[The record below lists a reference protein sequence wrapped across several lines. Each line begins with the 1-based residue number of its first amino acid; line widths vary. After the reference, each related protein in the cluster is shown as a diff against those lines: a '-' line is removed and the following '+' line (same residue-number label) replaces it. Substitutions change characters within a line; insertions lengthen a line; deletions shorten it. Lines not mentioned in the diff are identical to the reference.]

1 MRAIITFVFSA
12 LLFLGAFSSSHSQNL
27 KKTKTKA
34 DLFYLDVLNFY
45 SSEGTR
51 SRVDVYVEIPLKNM
65 EFKRSKTDKSN
76 YVSKFDLNIDVIDK
90 DNNVIYNNLS
100 KEEVTTKET
109 GQEYLS
115 QNSQILTRNL
125 FLPPGDY
132 NVKVSIY
139 EQSTKKRFEKDKKI
153 VVEDYSTLPLSISDV
168 MIVSRL
174 SSNEGKKTITPDVE
188 RNVGIV
194 DTFYLFYYV
203 YKNND
208 DQKVD
213 VNCRIIDSENK
224 EVYVKKE
231 TIDFTTGL
239 AFQNQVFMA
248 VPTTDFGYG
257 KYTIEISAASNN
269 YNAEANSTFQNLSPD
284 FPAPLKDIDMLVE
297 QLQYIAKDDEMSFM
311 RDGKD
316 NTEKQKRFLD
326 FWKKKDPSPNSKRN
340 EVMQEY
346 YRRLMTADKFFST
359 TYTPGWKTD
368 MGMVFIIFGEPSN
381 IERHP
386 YDMDQKPYEIW
397 DYYEDSK
404 QFVFIDNTGFGDYR
418 LITPIWDTFRF
429 SK

>member
-12 LLFLGAFSSSHSQNL
+12 LLFFGAFSPSNSQNL
-27 KKTKTKA
+27 KKTKIKA

-65 EFKRSKTDKSN
+65 EFKKSKSDKSS
-76 YVSKFDLNIDVIDK
+76 YVSKFDLNIDVV
-90 DNNVIYNNLS
+90 DNAENVIYNNVS

-132 NVKVSIY
+132 VVKVSIF

-153 VVEDYSTLPLSISDV
+153 KVEDYSTQPLSISDV

-174 SSNEGKKTITPDVE
+174 SDNEGKKTITPDVE

-194 DTFYLFYYV
+194 DTFYLFYFI
-203 YKNND
+203 YKNNE

-224 EVYVKKE
+224 EVYINKE
-231 TIDFTTGL
+231 TIDLSNGL

-257 KYTIEISAASNN
+257 KYTIQISAASNN
-269 YNAEANSTFQNLSPD
+269 YNAESNSTFQNLSPD
-284 FPAPLKDIDMLVE
+284 FPAPLKDIDLLID
-297 QLQYIAKDDEMSFM
+297 QLQYIAKDDEMKYM

-316 NTEKQKRFLD
+316 SAERQKRFLS

-346 YRRLMTADKFFST
+346 YMRLMTADKFFST

-368 MGMVFIIFGEPSN
+368 MGMVFIIFGQPSN

-386 YDMDQKPYEIW
+386 YEMDQKPYEIW
-397 DYYEDSK
+397 DYYEDNK

-418 LITPIWDTFRF
+418 LITPIWDTFKF
-429 SK
+429 GK